1 MDFKMNTKE
10 NYDRII
16 EKEHIGHTTLALL
29 TNQDALSTREVG
41 IFTLDDLISI
51 HRHVYFSL
59 SLPWKKNDILK
70 WFGIT
75 SSTTLPIDT
84 DELINTIINIR
95 DHANTWDNV
104 EQHVKEQSVNLSL
117 ASRNIIQTGR
127 QIIEYINHM
136 PILKR
141 VSDSLNDIDESEL
154 DEIFYQSDDQQIAT
168 ELTNILQLI
177 KDDIKDQSL
186 KTSNIKN
193 IISDFRVHITGGYLS
208 NYQHVESLLFNIKG
222 LYKQLE
228 PTNSENTDAHLQESL
243 KMKKQELKQL
253 DLEYSHFVKLSFTGL
268 AGGVIGLII
277 TGSIFGSKAEKIRAR
292 KNETLA
298 EIKLINDQINKEEI
312 IKKVIFDIQI
322 NLHKI
327 DGLFKDARLAVDHLD
342 YMWLVLLTEITQ
354 SIEMFKHINNADKL
368 IKFITYFK
376 RIITSWYTI
385 QEYST
390 HLITLFDQIQP
401 NNTPP
406 Q

>member
-1 MDFKMNTKE
+1 MHTKE

-29 TNQDALSTREVG
+29 TNQDTLSTREVG
-41 IFTLDDLISI
+41 IFTLDDLTNI

-84 DELINTIINIR
+84 DELIDTIINIR
-95 DHANTWDNV
+95 EHANSWDNV
-104 EQHVKEQSVNLSL
+104 EQHVKEQSINLSL
-117 ASRNIIQTGR
+117 VSRNIIHTGG

-136 PILKR
+136 PILKK
-141 VSDSLNDIDESEL
+141 VSENLNDLNESEL
-154 DEIFYQSDDQQIAT
+154 DEIYYQNDDQQIAT

-177 KDDIKDQSL
+177 KEDIKGQSIN
-186 KTSNIKN
+186 TSKIKN
-193 IISDFRVHITGGYLS
+193 VISDFRAHITGGYLS
-208 NYQHVESLLFNIKG
+208 NYQHVESLLFSIKG

-228 PTNSENTDAHLQESL
+228 STSNDSSDDYLQEL
-243 KMKKQELKQL
+243 LEMKKQELQQL
-253 DLEYSHFVKLSFTGL
+253 EFEYSQFVKLSFTGL
-268 AGGVIGLII
+268 VGGVIGLVI
-277 TGSIFGSKAEKIRAR
+277 TGGIFGSKAEKIRAI
-292 KNETLA
+292 KNETLI
-298 EIKLINDQINKEEI
+298 EIKSINDQINKEKF

-327 DGLFKDARLAVDHLD
+327 DGFFKDARLAVDHLD

-354 SIEMFKHINNADKL
+354 SIEVFKKINNAEKL
-368 IKFITYFK
+368 IQFITHFK
-376 RIITSWYTI
+376 RVITSWYTI

-390 HLITLFDQIQP
+390 HLIKLFDEIQP

>member
-1 MDFKMNTKE
+1 MNTKE

-117 ASRNIIQTGR
+117 VSRNIIHTGG

-141 VSDSLNDIDESEL
+141 VSDSLNDINESEL

-177 KDDIKDQSL
+177 KDDIKEQSI

-222 LYKQLE
+222 LYNQLE
-228 PTNSENTDAHLQESL
+228 TTDNEITDTYLQELL
-243 KMKKQELKQL
+243 KTKKQELQQL
-253 DLEYSHFVKLSFTGL
+253 EQEYSHFVKLSFTGL

-298 EIKLINDQINKEEI
+298 EIKSINDQINKEEL

-327 DGLFKDARLAVDHLD
+327 DGFFKDARLAVDHLD

-354 SIEMFKHINNADKL
+354 SIEVFKKINNADKL
-368 IKFITYFK
+368 IKFITHFK
-376 RIITSWYTI
+376 RIVTSWYTI

-390 HLITLFDQIQP
+390 HLITLFEQIQP
-401 NNTPP
+401 NSTPP

>member
-1 MDFKMNTKE
+1 MNTKE

-16 EKEHIGHTTLALL
+16 EKEHIGHTTIALL

-41 IFTLDDLISI
+41 IFTLEDLMSI
-51 HRHVYFSL
+51 RRHIYFSL
-59 SLPWKKNDILK
+59 SLPWKKKDILK

-104 EQHVKEQSVNLSL
+104 EQHVKEQSINLSL
-117 ASRNIIQTGR
+117 VSRNITQTGG

-136 PILKR
+136 PILR
-141 VSDSLNDIDESEL
+141 RISDSLNDINENEL
-154 DEIFYQSDDQQIAT
+154 DQIFYQNDDQQIAT
-168 ELTNILQLI
+168 ELINILQLI
-177 KDDIKDQSL
+177 KDDIKDQSI

-193 IISDFRVHITGGYLS
+193 IISDFRVHITGGYLY

-228 PTNSENTDAHLQESL
+228 PANSENTDTYLQESL
-243 KMKKQELKQL
+243 KMKKQELQQL
-253 DLEYSHFVKLSFTGL
+253 ELEYSHFVKLSFTGL
-268 AGGVIGLII
+268 AGGIIGLII

-292 KNETLA
+292 KNEILA
-298 EIKLINDQINKEEI
+298 EIKSINDQINKEEFV
-312 IKKVIFDIQI
+312 KKVIFDIQI

-354 SIEMFKHINNADKL
+354 SIEVFKKINNADKL
-368 IKFITYFK
+368 IQFITHFK
-376 RIITSWYTI
+376 RVIASWHTI

-390 HLITLFDQIQP
+390 HLIKLFDETQLS
-401 NNTPP
+401 NTPP

>member
-1 MDFKMNTKE
+1 MNTKD

-29 TNQDALSTREVG
+29 TNQDTLSAREVG
-41 IFTLDDLISI
+41 IFTLEDLISI

-84 DELINTIINIR
+84 NELIGTIINIR
-95 DHANTWDNV
+95 EHANSRDNV

-117 ASRNIIQTGR
+117 VSRNIIQTGG

-136 PILKR
+136 PILKK
-141 VSDSLNDIDESEL
+141 VSESLNDISESEL
-154 DEIFYQSDDQQIAT
+154 DEIYYQNDDQQIAT

-177 KDDIKDQSL
+177 RDDIKDQSI

-208 NYQHVESLLFNIKG
+208 NYQHVESLLFNVKG
-222 LYKQLE
+222 LYKQLD
-228 PTNSENTDAHLQESL
+228 PTNNETTDSYLQESL
-243 KMKKQELKQL
+243 KMKKQELQQL
-253 DLEYSHFVKLSFTGL
+253 ELEYSHFVKLSFTGL
-268 AGGVIGLII
+268 VGGVIGLII
-277 TGSIFGSKAEKIRAR
+277 TGGIFGSKAEKIRAK
-292 KNETLA
+292 KNETLT
-298 EIKLINDQINKEEI
+298 EIKSISDQIYKE
-312 IKKVIFDIQI
+312 KFAQKAIFDIQI

-327 DGLFKDARLAVDHLD
+327 DSLFKDARLAVDHLD

-354 SIEMFKHINNADKL
+354 SIEVFKKINNAEKL
-368 IKFITYFK
+368 IQFITHFK
-376 RIITSWYTI
+376 RAITSWYTI

-390 HLITLFDQIQP
+390 HLIKLFDEIQP

>member
-1 MDFKMNTKE
+1 MELKMHTKE

-29 TNQDALSTREVG
+29 TNQDTLSTREVG
-41 IFTLDDLISI
+41 IFTLDDLTNI

-84 DELINTIINIR
+84 DELIDTIINIR
-95 DHANTWDNV
+95 EHANSWDNV
-104 EQHVKEQSVNLSL
+104 EQHVKEQSINLSL
-117 ASRNIIQTGR
+117 VSRNIIHTGG

-136 PILKR
+136 PILKK
-141 VSDSLNDIDESEL
+141 VSENLNDLNESEL
-154 DEIFYQSDDQQIAT
+154 DEIYYQNDDQQIAT

-177 KDDIKDQSL
+177 KEDIKGQSIN
-186 KTSNIKN
+186 TSKIKN
-193 IISDFRVHITGGYLS
+193 VISDFRAHITGGYLS
-208 NYQHVESLLFNIKG
+208 NYQHVESLLFSIKG

-228 PTNSENTDAHLQESL
+228 STSNDSSDDYLQEL
-243 KMKKQELKQL
+243 LEMKKQELQQL
-253 DLEYSHFVKLSFTGL
+253 EFEYSQFVKLSFTGL
-268 AGGVIGLII
+268 VGGVIGLVI
-277 TGSIFGSKAEKIRAR
+277 TGGIFGSKAEKIRAI
-292 KNETLA
+292 KNETLI
-298 EIKLINDQINKEEI
+298 EIKSINDQINKEKF

-327 DGLFKDARLAVDHLD
+327 DGFFKDARLAVDHLD

-354 SIEMFKHINNADKL
+354 SIEVFKKINNAEKL
-368 IKFITYFK
+368 IQFITHFK
-376 RIITSWYTI
+376 RVITSWYTI

-390 HLITLFDQIQP
+390 HLIKLFDEIQP